1 MNEQSLSKTQRD
13 QNIILNREDVNPSQ
27 HITKRSPTSNKMS
40 QRISLGLI
48 NQKSSKR
55 KTILNNYILMTL
67 GFD

>member
-1 MNEQSLSKTQRD
+1 MNEQSLSKAQRD

-48 NQKSSKR
+48 NPKSSKR
-55 KTILNNYILMTL
+55 KTILINYILMTL